1 MSGESQK
8 RVDEQMHFLED
19 AQRRFQSWIQLADAK
34 AGAVLV
40 IIGLMATHLISK
52 SSRLTSA
59 DEASNGWG
67 DVAKWSFWLAC
78 LVAAATVVLVS
89 LALFPRT
96 RARTTSLAF
105 FASVAAYATAED
117 YLDTVKKK
125 DAAGLRRETANQ
137 VWELARVAR
146 WKFAFLQRA
155 YYAALGFLL
164 LAVLARVALHWSGR

>member
-1 MSGESQK
+1 M
-8 RVDEQMHFLED
+8 M
-19 AQRRFQSWIQLADAK
+19 A
-34 AGAVLV
+34 LV
-40 IIGLMATHLISK
+40 CSF
-52 SSRLTSA
+52 SSSTL
-59 DEASNGWG
+59 
-67 DVAKWSFWLAC
+67 
-78 LVAAATVVLVS
+78 S
-89 LALFPRT
+89 LAISSLQCLKVS
-96 RARTTSLAF
+96 TSLAF